1 MNIVLVGVKLMEGVI
16 VIADESCGEDIVTD
30 SLLDSFVPILDAVVM
45 GIDVVVGGIDVVVV
59 NVIVVV
65 VEGVVVIIG
74 VELVLIFEFTI
85 DLVVVIAVVETVELL
100 LSLFARRLLISVDV
114 LVVGIG
120 IDVVFGVEIKA
131 GEDVLQLVLLLL

>member
-1 MNIVLVGVKLMEGVI
+1 VVGVKLMEGVI

-30 SLLDSFVPILDAVVM
+30 SLLDSFVPVLDAVVV
-45 GIDVVVGGIDVVVV
+45 IDVVSGIVVSD
-59 NVIVVV
+59 VIVVD
-65 VEGVVVIIG
+65 GVVVIIG

>member
-1 MNIVLVGVKLMEGVI
+1 VLNIVLVGVKLMEGVI

-30 SLLDSFVPILDAVVM
+30 SLLDSFVPVLDAIVV
-45 GIDVVVGGIDVVVV
+45 IDVVVSGIVVSD
-59 NVIVVV
+59 VIVVD
-65 VEGVVVIIG
+65 GVVVIIG

>member
-1 MNIVLVGVKLMEGVI
+1 VLNIVLVGVKLMEGVI

-30 SLLDSFVPILDAVVM
+30 SILDSFVPVLDAVVVD
-45 GIDVVVGGIDVVVV
+45 IDGIDVVVV
-59 NVIVVV
+59 NVIVVN
-65 VEGVVVIIG
+65 GVVVVIG

>member
-1 MNIVLVGVKLMEGVI
+1 VNIVVVGVKLMEGVI

-30 SLLDSFVPILDAVVM
+30 SLLDSFVPVLDAIVV
-45 GIDVVVGGIDVVVV
+45 IDVVVSGIVVSD
-59 NVIVVV
+59 VIVVD
-65 VEGVVVIIG
+65 GVVVIIG